1 MGRDLL
7 RREAPIGVSQATAS
21 LRAAL
26 GAALSA
32 FILVGTAA
40 ADAALAD
47 TALADAAL
55 AAPSSP
61 AATPAPAPADGGRPL
76 RADPAAA
83 LAVPALRHHAGPER
97 YALPMPFGEPQFERF
112 RELYRSPGGSS
123 WIRAVHKR
131 SEPYAAFVTERIRF
145 YGLPEELFYLPFIE
159 SEYLPKAV
167 SKSGATGLWQF
178 MRNSVAGYGMRID
191 DWVDERRD
199 FMKSTDGALRKLQWN
214 YDRFGDWLLAIAA
227 YNCGAGAMDRA
238 IAAAGGVRD
247 YWVLRER
254 GLIPPETRSY
264 VPKFLAVAWVA
275 MHAGRNGIELDWPE
289 PAQWT
294 TVRVD
299 RPVDLG
305 MLAEAAGMGADAL
318 KRANAE
324 LLYGITPPDRPHYIK
339 LPPERAEAAAAAI
352 ASRER
357 LVNVYMHKVQSGDT
371 VSALARHYGVTVAM
385 IAKLNPGLN
394 PDRIRL
400 GQSIAIPAFKEV
412 GPYSSSKRPHDEL
425 RWGGSHLVAKGDTLW
440 SISLAYGVQPEL
452 LAEKNGMNLNGVL
465 REGATLNVPIL
476 E

>member
-1 MGRDLL
+1 MGRHLL
-7 RREAPIGVSQATAS
+7 RRKAS
-21 LRAAL
+21 IKAKRPAAGPLGAAL
-26 GAALSA
+26 GAA
-32 FILVGTAA
+32 
-40 ADAALAD
+40 AALCLVAVP
-47 TALADAAL
+47 ASA
-55 AAPSSP
+55 SP
-61 AATPAPAPADGGRPL
+61 FGEGRPL
-76 RADPAAA
+76 RTDQAAA
-83 LAVPALRHHAGPER
+83 QAAPALRHHAGPER

-112 RELYRSPGGSS
+112 RRLYLSPGGSS
-123 WIRAVHKR
+123 WIQAVHR
-131 SEPYAAFVTERIRF
+131 RAEPYAAFVMERIRF
-145 YGLPEELFYLPFIE
+145 YGVPEELFYLPFIE

-178 MRNSVAGYGMRID
+178 MRNSIAGYNMRID

-199 FMKSTDGALRKLQWN
+199 FMKSTDGALRKLLWN

-238 IAAAGGVRD
+238 IAAAGGIRD

-254 GLIPPETRSY
+254 QLIPAETRSY

-275 MHAGRNGIELDWPE
+275 MHAGRNGIDLGWPE
-289 PAQWT
+289 PVQWA
-294 TVRVD
+294 TVQTD

-305 MLAEAAGMGADAL
+305 MLAEAAGIDVNAL

-324 LLYGITPPDRPHYIK
+324 LLYAITPPDRPHLIK
-339 LPPERAEAAAAAI
+339 LPPDRAEAAAAAI
-352 ASRER
+352 ASRDR

-385 IAKLNPGLN
+385 IARLNPGLN

-400 GQSIAIPAFKEV
+400 GQNIAIPAFKDV
-412 GPYSSSKRPHDEL
+412 GPFSAAKRPHDEL
-425 RWGGSHLVAKGDTLW
+425 RWGGGHVVAKGETLW
-440 SISLAYGVQPEL
+440 SISLTYGVQPEI
-452 LAEKNGMNLNGVL
+452 LAEKNGMSLNGVL

>member
-1 MGRDLL
+1 MGRHLL
-7 RREAPIGVSQATAS
+7 RREASIKA
-21 LRAAL
+21 RR
-26 GAALSA
+26 
-32 FILVGTAA
+32 TAA
-40 ADAALAD
+40 AFALCLAVAPAVAD
-47 TALADAAL
+47 PAL
-55 AAPSSP
+55 AA
-61 AATPAPAPADGGRPL
+61 RPL
-76 RADPAAA
+76 RSDQSAAE
-83 LAVPALRHHAGPER
+83 AVPSLRHHAGPER
-97 YALPMPFGEPQFERF
+97 YALPIPFGEPQFERF
-112 RELYRSPGGSS
+112 RELYLSPGGSS
-123 WIRAVHKR
+123 WIREVKRR
-131 SEPYAAFVTERIRF
+131 SEPYAAFVMERIRF

-178 MRNSVAGYGMRID
+178 MRNSIAGYNMRID

-199 FMKSTDGALRKLQWN
+199 FMKSTDGALRKLLWN

-254 GLIPPETRSY
+254 SLIPAETRSY

-275 MHAGRNGIELDWPE
+275 MHAGRNGIDLGWPD
-289 PAQWT
+289 PIQWA

-305 MLAEAAGMGADAL
+305 MLAEAAGMDADAL

-324 LLYGITPPDRPHYIK
+324 LLYGITPPDRAHLIK
-339 LPPERAEAAAAAI
+339 LPPDRAEAAAAAL
-352 ASRER
+352 ASRDR

-400 GQSIAIPAFKEV
+400 GQSIAIPAFKDV
-412 GPYSSSKRPHDEL
+412 GPYSAAKRPHDEL
-425 RWGGSHLVAKGDTLW
+425 RWGGSHVVAKGDTLW
-440 SISLAYGVQPEL
+440 SISLVYGVQPEL